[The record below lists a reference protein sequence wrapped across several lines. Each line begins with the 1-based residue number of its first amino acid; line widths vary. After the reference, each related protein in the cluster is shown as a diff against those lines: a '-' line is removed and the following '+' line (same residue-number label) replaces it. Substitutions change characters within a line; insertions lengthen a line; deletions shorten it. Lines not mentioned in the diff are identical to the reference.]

1 MLQDEQGYENEFKQV
16 QKFILVKKSILG
28 LGAV

>member
-1 MLQDEQGYENEFKQV
+1 MLQDEQGYENDFKQV
-16 QKFILVKKSILG
+16 QKFILVKKGILG